1 MQVTPDDLHEIN
13 RRLHRLLD
21 ELSVTEMASATIGLM
36 MEGIFTELL
45 RAGDGLQ
52 NAATEPANQELQE
65 EMNQYRRNLEHLQAL
80 LPEVHARLL
89 TERAHLESERS
100 HLEAASAW
108 AQASPPHRVV
118 NHRKK

>member
-1 MQVTPDDLHEIN
+1 MQVTLDDLHEIN
-13 RRLHRLLD
+13 RRLHRLLE
-21 ELSVTEMASATIGLM
+21 ELSVSEMASETIGFK

-65 EMNQYRRNLEHLQAL
+65 EMNHYRRNLEHLQAL
-80 LPEVHARLL
+80 LPEVKAKLL

-100 HLEAASAW
+100 HLEAANAW
-108 AQASPPHRVV
+108 AQASRPIES
-118 NHRKK
+118 